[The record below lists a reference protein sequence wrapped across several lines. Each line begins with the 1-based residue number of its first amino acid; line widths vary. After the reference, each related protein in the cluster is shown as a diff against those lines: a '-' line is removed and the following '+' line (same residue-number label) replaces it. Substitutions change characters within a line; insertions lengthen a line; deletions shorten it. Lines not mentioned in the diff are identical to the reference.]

1 MWQVDSEAM
10 DISWVTLLDY
20 FGVFVFAISGAL
32 VAARKH
38 LDVFGYLVLALF
50 PAIGGGTVRD
60 IVLDLPV
67 FWLDSPVYLYITF
80 VAALGVFVFANQP
93 HTMRR
98 ALVWAD
104 ALGLSMFCVIGAHK
118 AMALDYSPTIAVI
131 MGVVTAVFGG
141 MIRDV
146 IANEVPLVLKAE
158 IYATAAFAGA
168 IAYVIAQTF
177 LPANVAMLTGFG
189 VCFVTRAMAILFS
202 WSLPVRTFRPPPT
215 DGA

>member
-1 MWQVDSEAM
+1 M
-10 DISWVTLLDY
+10 DVTWVTALDY
-20 FGVFVFAISGAL
+20 FGVFVFAVSGAL

-67 FWLDSPVYLYITF
+67 FWLDSPTYLYITF
-80 VAALGVFVFANQP
+80 VAALAVFIFANQP
-93 HTMRR
+93 HRMRR
-98 ALVWAD
+98 ALIWAD

-118 AMALDYSPTIAVI
+118 AMTLDYGATIAVV

-168 IAYVIAQTF
+168 IAYVLAQHVV
-177 LPANVAMLTGFG
+177 PANIAMLAGFA
-189 VCFVTRAMAILFS
+189 VCFVTRMMAILFN
-202 WSLPVRTFRPPPT
+202 WSLPVRTFRAES
-215 DGA
+215 GE

>member
-1 MWQVDSEAM
+1 MA
-10 DISWVTLLDY
+10 ITWVTALDY

-60 IVLDLPV
+60 IVLDQPV
-67 FWLDSPVYLYITF
+67 FWLDSPSYLYVTF
-80 VAALGVFVFANQP
+80 VAALAVFVFANQP

-98 ALVWAD
+98 ALIWAD
-104 ALGLSMFCVIGAHK
+104 ALGLSIFCVIGAHK
-118 AMALDYSPTIAVI
+118 AMALGLGVTIGVV

-168 IAYVIAQTF
+168 IAYVIAQFFVPT
-177 LPANVAMLTGFG
+177 NIAMLAGFAT
-189 VCFVTRAMAILFS
+189 CFATRAMAILFN
-202 WSLPVRTFRPPPT
+202 WSLPVRTFRP
-215 DGA
+215 ASRQ